1 MDRWKEAGK
10 CDCLVRHLGAL
21 LHSFPTSRSF
31 LASQIFIGQCRAD
44 PLVTTNNR
52 LFLLPTKKCLTYG
65 TRSMKSSPIWRNDDR
80 HSTRHA
86 EKIMNRIL
94 QLKKLENWKIAKFE
108 FGFGQFIF
116 RYCKRFKLNW
126 VKEKN
131 RQSTSYI
138 WHILLS
144 FWLLNQQQTPSVNG
158 SLQRT
163 NFESQPPLPSS
174 DRWQKQLLQT

>member
-1 MDRWKEAGK
+1 MKTEADHGTSRLWSGGERTRFGHEMDRWKEAGK

-86 EKIMNRIL
+86 EKIINRIL
-94 QLKKLENWKIAKFE
+94 QLKKLQNSNLDFDNLLLDIVKD
-108 FGFGQFIF
+108 
-116 RYCKRFKLNW
+116 LN
-126 VKEKN
+126 
-131 RQSTSYI
+131 
-138 WHILLS
+138 
-144 FWLLNQQQTPSVNG
+144 
-158 SLQRT
+158 
-163 NFESQPPLPSS
+163 
-174 DRWQKQLLQT
+174 